1 MPQVDDVFPPLI
13 GEGEPRDR
21 RATCCSATRS
31 ATRIDAVL
39 EFFPRLKGMMARKA
53 GKLSGGERKMLAMG
67 RVLMLSPSVLVLDE
81 PTANLAPARR
91 DPAARG
97 VHPRLRQP
105 RIDGPARR
113 AARQGGAADLGLDA
127 RARRG
132 PRRAL
137 RRTRTNSQN
146 NPVFV
151 ESFLGGGAARPLA
164 PWSTRSWRG
173 PPPVSGLDRHRRDA
187 LVIIL
192 TLVTGSTDA
201 IGLIRLGG
209 VFTSVMTGNM
219 VLLGLAV
226 GEKSGSIAL
235 HTGVAFVLYIIG
247 SFFGARVAG
256 HAPPDESHPWP
267 RTIVWALTLE
277 LAVFALFALWWE
289 LVHGAPSSNVTY
301 ALLGLN
307 AMALGVQSAAVLRF
321 GIHGLSTTYL
331 TGTLTQFVAGF
342 TKRDEPI
349 QVRSGLILL
358 MLIAGAALGA
368 FLAVDHPLLAPIVPV
383 GALVVVVVGAWT
395 SFHRSMG

>member
-1 MPQVDDVFPPLI
+1 MVDEIV
-13 GEGEPRDR
+13 
-21 RATCCSATRS
+21 
-31 ATRIDAVL
+31 
-39 EFFPRLKGMMARKA
+39 ARTT
-53 GKLSGGERKMLAMG
+53 S
-67 RVLMLSPSVLVLDE
+67 
-81 PTANLAPARR
+81 
-91 DPAARG
+91 
-97 VHPRLRQP
+97 
-105 RIDGPARR
+105 
-113 AARQGGAADLGLDA
+113 
-127 RARRG
+127 
-132 PRRAL
+132 
-137 RRTRTNSQN
+137 
-146 NPVFV
+146 
-151 ESFLGGGAARPLA
+151 SF
-164 PWSTRSWRG
+164 WT
-173 PPPVSGLDRHRRDA
+173 DRHRRDA
-187 LVIIL
+187 LVIVL
-192 TLVTGSTDA
+192 TVVTGSTDA